1 MNNSL
6 FAIIA
11 ALLLISCAAVQQPT
25 APAGSAAPAPTAERA
40 PSADKV
46 QARLTEL
53 EPQVKAALEKIKAL
67 PGYVVY
73 EEKRKAAEV
82 EGKKVEATPEWAAYL
97 KLINEQAYLKRLQQS
112 K

>member
-1 MNNSL
+1 MKKIV

-11 ALLLISCAAVQQPT
+11 TLLLISCAAVQQP
-25 APAGSAAPAPTAERA
+25 AAPAAPA

-46 QARLTEL
+46 QARLAEL
-53 EPQVKAALEKIKAL
+53 EPQVKAALEKVKAL
-67 PGYVVY
+67 PSYAVY
-73 EEKRKAAEV
+73 EEKRKAAEA